1 MMLTKFV
8 RTQLVIFS
16 VLTIVGL
23 VVMGTQY
30 VRLPAL
36 FGIGQ
41 FGVTVQLPATGGLYP
56 HANVAFRG
64 TNVGKVE
71 EVVLTENG
79 VDAKLSIGSGYDIP
93 ADLDAEVKSVSAIG
107 EQYVDLIPRTDSEP
121 YLADGDVVPLD
132 RTSIPQDVGS
142 MLDQAATLVE
152 SISNTQLRT
161 VVDESFK
168 AFNGAGPDLQ
178 RLIDSAR
185 LFVQEANANADATKT
200 LIEQAG
206 PLLDTQVVTSDA
218 IRSWTQDLV
227 TFSDQLRASDPQIR
241 SLLEKGPE
249 TAAQATELFQ
259 ELEPTLPV
267 LLANLVSVG
276 EVGVIYNKSIEQVL
290 VIYPPLVAGLM
301 TAALGGPREDGA
313 IVNFHLQANDPPPCT
328 TGFLPADE
336 WRPGNEVSIPD
347 TPPNLFCKIA
357 PDDPTA
363 VRGARNYPCME
374 FPGRR
379 AGTVEECRSE
389 AGYVAQGNNPP
400 TGPIQDPSVPS
411 FTTAPASYRG
421 DDPDVP
427 VTARPYD
434 PTTGQYVGPD
444 GRLYSQPALA
454 SGGTARE
461 DTTWQTMMT
470 RQQG

>member
-16 VLTIVGL
+16 ILTVVGL
-23 VVMGTQY
+23 VVMATQY

-41 FGVTVQLPATGGLYP
+41 FGVTVELESTGGLYP

-64 TNVGKVE
+64 TNVGKVD
-71 EVVLTENG
+71 EVVLTEEG
-79 VDAKLSIGSGYDIP
+79 VDAKVSIGNGYDIP
-93 ADLDAEVKSVSAIG
+93 ADVDAVVKSVSAIG

-121 YLADGDVVPLD
+121 YLGDGDVIPLD
-132 RTSIPQDVGS
+132 RTATPQDVGA
-142 MLDQAATLVE
+142 MLDQADKLVA

-178 RLIDSAR
+178 QLIDSAR
-185 LFVQEANANADATKT
+185 LFVQEANANVDATKT
-200 LIEQAG
+200 LIDQAG
-206 PLLDTQVVTSDA
+206 ALLDTQVVTSDE
-218 IRSWTQDLV
+218 IRSWTKDLV
-227 TFSDQLRASDPQIR
+227 TFSNQLRASDPQIR
-241 SLLEKGPE
+241 SLLEKGPD
-249 TAAQATELFQ
+249 AAAEATELFQ
-259 ELEPTLPV
+259 DLQPTLPV

-301 TAALGGPREDGA
+301 TAALAGPEEDGA
-313 IVNFHLQANDPPPCT
+313 IVNFNLQANDPPPCT
-328 TGFLPADE
+328 TGFLPADQ
-336 WRPGNEVSIPD
+336 WRPGNEVSTPD

-374 FPGRR
+374 FPGKR

-389 AGYVAQGNNPP
+389 AGYVPLGNNPP
-400 TGPIQDPSVPS
+400 NGPVQDPSVPS
-411 FTTAPASYRG
+411 YTTAPASYTG
-421 DDPDVP
+421 ASGVP
-427 VTARPYD
+427 ATARPYD
-434 PTTGQYVGPD
+434 PTTGKYVGPD
-444 GRLYSQPALA
+444 GRLYAQPALA
-454 SGGTARE
+454 SGGKARE